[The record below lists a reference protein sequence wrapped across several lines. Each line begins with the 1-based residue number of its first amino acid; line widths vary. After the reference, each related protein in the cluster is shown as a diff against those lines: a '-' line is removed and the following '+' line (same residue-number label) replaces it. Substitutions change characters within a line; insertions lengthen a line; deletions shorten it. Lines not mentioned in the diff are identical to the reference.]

1 MNGTRIAKLI
11 IGLVIFLSCSLLPYS
26 CCSTTAGDLSI
37 PPLTLERPER
47 PYLEGTY
54 EEMLRATMGYAME
67 LEQYADRLE
76 LYIASLDDILSVDDS
91 KD

>member
-11 IGLVIFLSCSLLPYS
+11 IGLVVFLSCSLLPYS

-54 EEMLRATMGYAME
+54 EKMLRAMMGYVME

-76 LYIASLDDILSVDDS
+76 LYIASLDDILSGDDS
-91 KD
+91 